1 MIIYTIITIIGLVFR
16 ENNIINIINGC
27 GNGKRMLIKESNEVN
42 ISSLDEDDI
51 EMLKNIND
59 NMKKYN
65 TLEYLKNSKISIVN
79 KLKLLDNNYVYSGKI
94 IDEKLRKEFDEFM

>member
-16 ENNIINIINGC
+16 ENNIINGC

-51 EMLKNIND
+51 EILKNISD

-65 TLEYLKNSKISIVN
+65 RLEYLKNSKISIVN
-79 KLKLLDNNYVYSGKI
+79 KLKLLDNNYVYPGKI